1 MNDSLLRFKE
11 DVLQRV
17 NIKKEVLELM
27 VEQTPDENDLI
38 KSMYKSKLQITKEI
52 IEDIERIEVEEYDY

>member
-11 DVLQRV
+11 DILLKL

-27 VEQTPDENDLI
+27 IEQTPDENDLI
-38 KSMYKSKLQITKEI
+38 KSLYKSKLQITKEI
-52 IEDIERIEVEEYDY
+52 IEDIKGIEVEEYEY

>member
-11 DVLQRV
+11 DILQKV

-52 IEDIERIEVEEYDY
+52 IEDIKGIEVDEYDY

>member
-1 MNDSLLRFKE
+1 MIDSLLRFKE
-11 DVLQRV
+11 DVLQKL

-38 KSMYKSKLQITKEI
+38 KAMYKSKLQITKEI
-52 IEDIERIEVEEYDY
+52 IKDIEGIEVEEYDY